1 MESENNDLKRIFSGK
16 DLAKLIFPLVI
27 ELMLTLLVGM
37 IDSDLSDKRI
47 PSGACVWC
55 NYAGGTLEC

>member
-47 PSGACVWC
+47 PSWTCVWC
-55 NYAGGTLEC
+55 NYAEGTLEC

>member
-37 IDSDLSDKRI
+37 IDCDLSDKRI
-47 PSGACVWC
+47 PSWTCVWC
-55 NYAGGTLEC
+55 TFCL